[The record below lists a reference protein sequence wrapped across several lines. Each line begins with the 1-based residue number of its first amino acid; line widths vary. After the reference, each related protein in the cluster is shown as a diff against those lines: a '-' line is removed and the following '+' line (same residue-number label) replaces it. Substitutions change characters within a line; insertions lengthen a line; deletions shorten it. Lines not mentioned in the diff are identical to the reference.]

1 MCVWKTEA
9 CFFCAL
15 LTLPP
20 HPTPQLGLDYVVPH
34 LHAKALIG
42 LTSTPRVDLAATTGA
57 RDGALGVSGTYD
69 SAKGALTAWSIGSSL
84 TRPDYQASVL
94 LTDAGK
100 TVKLGY
106 AHNVDAATV
115 AGAEVTRSLTS
126 DETVFAIGYGKRLAS
141 GALAKVRLESTGLT
155 SLLYEQVS

>member
-1 MCVWKTEA
+1 M
-9 CFFCAL
+9 
-15 LTLPP
+15 
-20 HPTPQLGLDYVVPH
+20 
-34 LHAKALIG
+34 
-42 LTSTPRVDLAATTGA
+42 
-57 RDGALGVSGTYD
+57 
-69 SAKGALTAWSIGSSL
+69 
-84 TRPDYQASVL
+84 

-155 SLLYEQVS
+155 SLLYEQVSWRVGVCGREGGGRERPKKGSRLFFNQSPFPPHQAISPSARLAISSQMDATNLDKAPKVGMVLALRN